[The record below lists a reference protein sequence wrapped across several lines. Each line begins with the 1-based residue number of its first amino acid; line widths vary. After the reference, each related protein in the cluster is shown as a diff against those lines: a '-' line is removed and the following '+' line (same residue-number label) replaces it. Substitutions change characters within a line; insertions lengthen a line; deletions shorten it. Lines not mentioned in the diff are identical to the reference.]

1 MKLPQ
6 KLTKLIIYLFFPL
19 LIIFFG
25 FRKDYLYLSIIIIIY
40 FTVFFLL
47 KKEEIYKIL
56 AGYHDKSMR
65 SLKSLKYLLKAYKFK
80 NSSMDT
86 ANKFIYLLLKNEKY
100 KKCGQII
107 LEVEKREMTDTEKEI
122 LLSNKALYLWKS
134 KQIKQ
139 AITLY
144 DQLIETHESTSIYT
158 AYGYVVTLGDD
169 LDKALN
175 VNLQAHNFNRNSKGI
190 MDNLGLTYIKMGKLD
205 MAEEIYKKLLE
216 KNPTFPEA
224 YYNMGILMQLRGN
237 LTEAKYYINK
247 ALAKPFNGLSTISK
261 DEVSKKLNYINR
273 LQGNIS

>member
-1 MKLPQ
+1 MKLS
-6 KLTKLIIYLFFPL
+6 KTLTKLIIYLFFPL
-19 LIIFFG
+19 MIIFFG
-25 FRKDYLYLSIIIIIY
+25 FRRDYLYLSIVIILY
-40 FTVFFLL
+40 FTVFFFL
-47 KKEEIYKIL
+47 KKEELFIIL
-56 AGYHDKSMR
+56 AGYHDKNKH
-65 SLKSLKYLLKAYKFK
+65 SLKSLKYLLKAYQLKS
-80 NSSMDT
+80 SSMDT

-107 LEVEKREMTDTEKEI
+107 SEVEKREMTDTEKEI

-158 AYGYVVTLGDD
+158 AYGYVVTLGND

-175 VNLQAHNFNRNSKGI
+175 VNLQAHNFNSNSKGI

-205 MAEEIYKKLLE
+205 KAEKIYKKLIE

-237 LTEAKYYINK
+237 LAESKYYIK
-247 ALAKPFNGLSTISK
+247 RALEKPFNGLSTISK
-261 DEVSKKLNYINR
+261 DEVNKKLNYINR